1 MIHALLEKP
10 LLKNGTTLL
19 CPTSTNLSVN
29 IVITKS
35 EHCANK
41 ELRDLNLWQVGGKSK
56 DAQPLKL
63 ESKYNIIQHNK
74 VTEVTFTLHIKL

>member
-1 MIHALLEKP
+1 MDSLNVYTSFLRKKGLQYDFNIEVIKYLIHALLEKP

-41 ELRDLNLWQVGGKSK
+41 ELRDLNL
-56 DAQPLKL
+56 
-63 ESKYNIIQHNK
+63 
-74 VTEVTFTLHIKL
+74 